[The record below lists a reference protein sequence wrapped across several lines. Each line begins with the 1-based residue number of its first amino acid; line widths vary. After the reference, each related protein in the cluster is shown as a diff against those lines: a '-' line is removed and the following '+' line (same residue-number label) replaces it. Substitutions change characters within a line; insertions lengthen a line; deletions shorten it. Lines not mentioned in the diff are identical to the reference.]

1 MERLSMRDITEII
14 YRLRKG
20 QSERAIAVDMK
31 RHRVTVH
38 QYRVFAEQ
46 KGYLKPGVVLP
57 SEEQLLLEF
66 GPAVAPP
73 RIASSVDPFAAL
85 VEQWVKDD
93 VEMRAMHRLLC
104 EEHGFTGSYSAVRRF
119 VAACHPASPEVFVR
133 IETGP
138 AEEAQVDFGT
148 VGKLFDPRIGKMRT
162 AYCFVMT
169 LSHSRHMYVEF
180 VFDQKIAT
188 WVGCHKRAFAYL
200 GGVVERVV
208 VDNLKAAVLKHD
220 LEDPILCTPYKKMA
234 QHYGFLISP
243 CRPQTPQHKGK
254 VESGVNYT
262 KRNLWPGVKGR
273 NVNEANAEAM
283 KWIEGYAGLRTHG
296 TTRKQPIVQFRQVEQ
311 PRLAPLPEHPFEL
324 MTVREAGVRSD
335 QHLWVDNSY
344 YSAPHEYVGKKLE
357 VYLFEK
363 TVQLYNGVKLV
374 CTHARAAE
382 PGQRI
387 TNPCHQPEH
396 KANYLQLTPQRCLER
411 ATEIGPSCRG
421 LIEEMLAD
429 KPKDKRRAMA
439 ALIGLAG
446 KYGEQRLEAACRR
459 AIAWQDPRYT
469 RVKQTLVNDLDDVV
483 IADEAQIAAV
493 TVYPTYRYA
502 RSAEEFFCDTTPA
515 RGEVIA
521 C

>member
-1 MERLSMRDITEII
+1 MERLTMRDISEII

-31 RHRVTVH
+31 RHRGTVH
-38 QYRVFAEQ
+38 LYRAFAEQ
-46 KGYLKPGVVLP
+46 QGYLEPSTVLP
-57 SEEQLLLEF
+57 SEEQLLREF
-66 GPAVAPP
+66 GPPVAPP
-73 RIASSVDPFAAL
+73 RIPSSVDPFAAL

-119 VAACHPASPEVFVR
+119 IAARHPVSQEVFVR

-138 AEEAQVDFGT
+138 GEEAQVDFGT
-148 VGKLFDPRIGKMRT
+148 VGKLFDTLTGKMRS

-188 WVGCHKRAFAYL
+188 WVGCHRRAFAYF

-208 VDNLKAAVLKHD
+208 VDNLKAAVLVHD
-220 LEDPILCTPYKKMA
+220 LEDPILCIPYKRMA

-243 CRPQTPQHKGK
+243 CRPYTPQHKGK
-254 VESGVNYT
+254 VESGVRYV
-262 KRNLWPGVKGR
+262 KGNLWPGLKERKVSD
-273 NVNEANAEAM
+273 ANAGAM
-283 KWIEGYAGLRTHG
+283 KWIENHAGLRIHG

-311 PRLAPLPEHPFEL
+311 QRLAPLPEHPFEL
-324 MTVREAGVRSD
+324 MTVREAGVRID
-335 QHLWVDNSY
+335 QHLCAENSY
-344 YSAPHEYVGKKLE
+344 YSAPREYVGRKLE

-363 TVQLYNGVKLV
+363 TVQLYDGVKLV
-374 CTHARAAE
+374 FTHPRAAE
-382 PGQRI
+382 PG
-387 TNPCHQPEH
+387 TWVTHPGHKPEH
-396 KANYLQLTPQRCLER
+396 KANYLQLTPEKCLER
-411 ATEIGPSCRG
+411 AKEVGPSCHE
-421 LIEEMLAD
+421 LIEAMLTD
-429 KPKDKRRAMA
+429 RPKDKRRAMA

-446 KYGEQRLEAACRR
+446 KYGEHRLEAACRC

-469 RVKQTLVNDLDDVV
+469 RVKHTLLNDLDDAVV
-483 IADEAQIAAV
+483 ADDAHSAV
-493 TVYPTYRYA
+493 ETVHPRYRYA
-502 RSAEEFFCDTTPA
+502 RSTEEFFHDTTPA
-515 RGEVIA
+515 RREAVA